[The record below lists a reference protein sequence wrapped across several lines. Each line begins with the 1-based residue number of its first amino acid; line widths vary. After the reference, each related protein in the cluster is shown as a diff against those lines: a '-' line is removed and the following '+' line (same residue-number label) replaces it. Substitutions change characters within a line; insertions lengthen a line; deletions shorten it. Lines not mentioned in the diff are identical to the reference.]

1 MRKVDTGQRI
11 PVPSFSI
18 HGREF
23 HRNIAEN
30 AVSHPNFLLGQ
41 DFIVVYSRS

>member
-23 HRNIAEN
+23 HRNVAEN
-30 AVSHPNFLLGQ
+30 AVSRPNFLGGQ
-41 DFIVVYSRS
+41 DFIVVSKRC